1 MNQGGGILTGP
12 AIREAIELGD
22 IEIDP
27 FVPENVNPN
36 SVDLRLGPALFVYKD
51 TRVEP
56 LDCKKQPDGAYFS
69 IPDTGLILVPG
80 ILYLGHTMERV
91 YSRKYVPVMD
101 GKSSVGRLGIF
112 THVTAGYGDIGYN
125 GQYTCEFVAV
135 HPIKVYAGMKICQ
148 MRFHTAC
155 GEIEDYT
162 KRGNYVGEAAMGP
175 VPSRLYKQFK

>member
-1 MNQGGGILTGP
+1 MQQGGILTGP
-12 AIREAIELGD
+12 AIREAIALGD
-22 IEIDP
+22 IEIAP

-36 SVDLRLGPALFVYKD
+36 SVDLRLGPDVFVHRD

-56 LDCKKQPDGAYFS
+56 LDCKALPDGAFFS

-80 ILYLGHTMERV
+80 MLYLMHTLERV
-91 YSRKYVPVMD
+91 CSKKYVPVMD

-112 THVTAGYGDIGYN
+112 THVTAGYGDIGFD
-125 GQYTCEFVAV
+125 GQYTLEVVVV
-135 HPIKVYAGMKICQ
+135 HPIRVYEGMRIAQ

-162 KRGNYVGEAAMGP
+162 KRGNYVGSMATGP
-175 VPSRLYKQFK
+175 VPSQLYRQFKK